1 MTTTCSLHVIVV
13 APGSSYLPVD
23 LVVPSNRTLT
33 EIVREV
39 LGQRGLDSAGIEWTV
54 WYDEHV
60 LDASF
65 SLARAIPDLYV
76 ENAVVLEVRL
86 KSSPRTDVET
96 VGISENV
103 AEPEESAF
111 GEASPRLPPLDEESG
126 S

>member
-65 SLARAIPDLYV
+65 SLARAIPDL
-76 ENAVVLEVRL
+76 EMLFRSRNNTSSCAKMICRWNSSGGDAVRA
-86 KSSPRTDVET
+86 R
-96 VGISENV
+96 
-103 AEPEESAF
+103 
-111 GEASPRLPPLDEESG
+111 
-126 S
+126 